1 MLYPTAS
8 LPVELVV
15 ELGGVVRTQR
25 LRAQGVSRTA
35 LEREVDAGH
44 LVRIRRGWVA
54 TKDADPVLV
63 AAARA
68 GVVVTC
74 ISQAARLDLWVHE
87 KPDRFHVGA
96 DPHGS
101 GGKTERAHVH
111 WSEPMLPR
119 HPDALVDPIENVLAL
134 VADCEPFERALATWE
149 SALNKGLVTV
159 AGLAEYPWKGAARNL
174 LNRANPFAD
183 AGTETYFRE
192 RLSWLKLRLLI
203 QTWIAGHRVDVLIGG
218 RLVLQIDGKHHVG
231 AQRSEDIRHDAELR
245 LMGYHVIRVSYQQLM
260 HDWPAVQ
267 DLIMR
272 AVAQGLHLAS

>member
-1 MLYPTAS
+1 M
-8 LPVELVV
+8 

-44 LVRIRRGWVA
+44 LIRIRRGWVA

-63 AAARA
+63 AAART

-174 LNRANPFAD
+174 LNRASPFAD
-183 AGTETYFRE
+183 AGTETYIRE
-192 RLSWLKLRLLI
+192 RLGWLKLRLLI